1 MLKHLADHFRAAR
14 LAKGLTLEALARQT
28 GYGRVKKTAR
38 RIARFERD
46 GGITE
51 ELLARIAD
59 ALDIDLPTIEGLL
72 AAPFPASYV
81 LQGRAD
87 GRFLTP
93 EYLSWSE
100 AAQEAQR
107 CDLDEARAIRGW
119 LNGVGVGVKIT
130 RVSQ

>member
-28 GYGRVKKTAR
+28 CYGRAKKTAR

-59 ALDIDLPTIEGLL
+59 ALDIDLPTIEELL
-72 AAPFPASYV
+72 AEPFPASYV
-81 LQGRAD
+81 VQGRAD

-93 EYLSWSE
+93 ELLSWSD
-100 AAQEAQR
+100 AAQDAQS
-107 CDLDEARAIRGW
+107 CDLDKAKAIQGW
-119 LNGVGVGVKIT
+119 LNGIGVNAKIT
-130 RVSQ
+130 KVSR